1 MFRGASDFQDIE
13 TSTRTE
19 RDPDG
24 PVHKKVRFSG
34 HRNMP
39 SSLAPNCWKNVQS
52 TVRFSGHRNEVDAVD
67 GTGVLAVKLPSN
79 CQDIETQ

>member
-1 MFRGASDFQDIE
+1 
-13 TSTRTE
+13 
-19 RDPDG
+19 
-24 PVHKKVRFSG
+24 
-34 HRNMP
+34 MP